1 MPVQNFFPPPHL
13 VLTLDPRSG
22 MDKNQDPGKTSRI
35 RNTDNIAKDTVPA
48 DGNYVDTN
56 VKQLWIRIQ

>member
-1 MPVQNFFPPPHL
+1 
-13 VLTLDPRSG
+13 

-35 RNTDNIAKDTVPA
+35 RNTYYIAKDTVPA

-56 VKQLWIRIQ
+56 VKQPWDPDSEDPYPNSPVGSLV